1 MVCLFDFSSTG
12 NSISNSIYGERY
24 PSFEAPRADNGQEC
38 FCVPFD
44 QCLPHEVISR
54 KEDGYAIDP
63 RNSFKANIEAI
74 GPDDVV
80 ITDGNGTVV
89 SVKKL
94 EEITAESSTE
104 EAGKS
109 RRRRES
115 EAQAESKIEPVSW
128 EWIIIAST
136 HAFFFAK
143 FLWIEQGKVGGLDIF
158 LNKEK
163 KWGKNSQG
171 IRRNEVQRNSG

>member
-1 MVCLFDFSSTG
+1 MNVLDSVTG
-12 NSISNSIYGERY
+12 NGISNSIYGEKY
-24 PSFEAPRADNGQEC
+24 PSFESPRADNGLDC
-38 FCVPFD
+38 VCVPFD

-94 EEITAESSTE
+94 EEVTAESTAE
-104 EAGKS
+104 DAGKS
-109 RRRRES
+109 RKRRHS
-115 EAQAESKIEPVSW
+115 ETQAESKIEPVSC
-128 EWIIIAST
+128 
-136 HAFFFAK
+136 
-143 FLWIEQGKVGGLDIF
+143 G
-158 LNKEK
+158 
-163 KWGKNSQG
+163 
-171 IRRNEVQRNSG
+171 